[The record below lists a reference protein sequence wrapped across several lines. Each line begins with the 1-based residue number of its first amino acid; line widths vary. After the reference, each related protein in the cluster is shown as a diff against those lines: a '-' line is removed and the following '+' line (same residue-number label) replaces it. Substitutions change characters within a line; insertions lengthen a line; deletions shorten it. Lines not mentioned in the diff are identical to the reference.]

1 MSLAIIVMNF
11 TLYRMFNACDRRNK
25 LRFPED
31 ERNSFKSNSLKSLFK
46 SHLAIGGGFNL
57 LQYLHAVAIPYEAP
71 APRTAPNSRDKKK
84 ENYNYLKETT
94 FTQFYL
100 YNGNKKIMNSSNDTC
115 TIASRCGRA
124 HRLRF

>member
-71 APRTAPNSRDKKK
+71 APRTAPIV
-84 ENYNYLKETT
+84 ETD
-94 FTQFYL
+94 L
-100 YNGNKKIMNSSNDTC
+100 DPC
-115 TIASRCGRA
+115 RCVRRT
-124 HRLRF
+124 HSEPSKVDN

>member
-46 SHLAIGGGFNL
+46 SHLAIGEDLICSNTFMRSRYHMGRL
-57 LQYLHAVAIPYEAP
+57 LRELHL
-71 APRTAPNSRDKKK
+71 TAEIERKR
-84 ENYNYLKETT
+84 
-94 FTQFYL
+94 
-100 YNGNKKIMNSSNDTC
+100 I
-115 TIASRCGRA
+115 TII
-124 HRLRF
+124 